1 MKRVFRF
8 ILYLPRRI
16 VSFPIKLYR
25 KFVSPAK
32 GIPCCRFVPSCSE
45 YALIAIE
52 RWGAIVG
59 TALAL
64 WRVLRCN
71 PFGKGGYDP
80 VPERKSKSKENN

>member
-8 ILYLPRRI
+8 ILYLPRGI
-16 VSFPIKLYR
+16 VTFPIKLYR
-25 KFVSPAK
+25 KLVSPAK
-32 GIPCCRFVPSCSE
+32 GTPCCRYVPSCSE

-52 RWGAIVG
+52 RWGALVG